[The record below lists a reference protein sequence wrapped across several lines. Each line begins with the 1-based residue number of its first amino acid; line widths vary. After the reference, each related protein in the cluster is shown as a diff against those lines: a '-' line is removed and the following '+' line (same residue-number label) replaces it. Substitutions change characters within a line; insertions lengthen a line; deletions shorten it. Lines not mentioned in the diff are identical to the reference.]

1 MLYCLLAFSDFTS
14 NQRSKNFMGF
24 SIVAVMLLN
33 MVYNFTLIIVSS
45 IRQLIVTLK
54 TKYYTWRRKRLLIRL
69 VARIEKE
76 ELELEKI

>member
-1 MLYCLLAFSDFTS
+1 
-14 NQRSKNFMGF
+14 MGF
-24 SIVAVMLLN
+24 SIMAVMLLN

-76 ELELEKI
+76 ELELEKIESIDCAELSVQD